1 MATIPGTG
9 GNDTLNDTV
18 GTSDYYDLFGGNDTV
33 LAGAGNDSLFGGGG
47 VDTLR
52 GGSGNDYIDGGTGAD
67 SLFGDDGDD
76 TIVGGVSAT
85 GGASTAA
92 DSIDGGAGN
101 DLIFGGA
108 GGDVLDGGADNDTI
122 DGGTGND
129 TIIGGSGFDYA
140 SYSRATGAVT
150 VNLGSSS
157 SSGAEGTDSLT
168 GIEGVI
174 GGFGADTI
182 TGNGEANRLL
192 GMAGNDIIDGGG
204 GNDTLE
210 GGLGDDS
217 LNGGD
222 GIDTASFNGA
232 TQGVNASLLTN
243 SAIGEGNDTLV
254 GIENL
259 TGSGF
264 NDTLTGNDDANVLDG
279 AEGNDNIIAGG
290 GTDSVFGGIGNDTV
304 DGGAG
309 DDLIYGGPDTGELGN
324 GVNATR
330 DFNWIDFG
338 NGADLAAG
346 VSQNTGGINVDVSYR
361 SGAGDAF
368 TVANNTQFTGG
379 GPFATNSSAFLN
391 RPGSGDA
398 TGLQFEFSAVPGSG
412 FADEVTNVSF
422 RINDVDRNGWTDVIA
437 VYAYDAAG
445 NLLPVTF
452 STTST
457 EISLLGDTIRA
468 TGNGTDPNLADGS
481 VLVTVP
487 GPVARIVVEYSN
499 ANVAGQFIQLTDVH
513 FTAVSLVDNDLL
525 IGGAGN
531 DSLFGGIGNDTI
543 DGGIDNDQLF
553 GGSGNDSLS
562 GGTGNDL
569 LDGGAGDDTLLFG
582 SGDDSV
588 YGGDGD
594 DLIDDI
600 GGSSLDGINLIYGG
614 SGDDTV
620 WAGGGADSVFGDA
633 GDDVLNGDDGDDSI
647 FGGTGDDAVNGGAG
661 ADSLFGDA
669 GDDVVSGGTGDDTI
683 FGGAGRDTLSGGN
696 DRDVFLYQL
705 GDADIGESVDG
716 GGGGDDFDILDLR
729 AFGAA
734 YGWSSVLINPTG
746 PEAGTVTLRDQL
758 GNVLGTIAYTDIE
771 EIIPCFT
778 PGTLIETEHGAR
790 PVESLCPGDRVL
802 TRDNGLQPLRWI
814 GQRHLSLA
822 QLMAQPHLQPVRIAA
837 GALGE
842 AGPARDLMVSPQ
854 HRVLVEGARA
864 EMLFGEVE
872 VLVPAKHLQ
881 GDVVRELP
889 LAGVTFV
896 HLLFDRHEIVLS
908 EGLWT
913 ESFQPAERMLSAM
926 DAATRDEVLE
936 LFPGLAESAVPFQA
950 ARLSLKAHEARV
962 LLAG

>member
-1 MATIPGTG
+1 MATISGTG
-9 GNDTLNDTV
+9 GNDNFNDTV
-18 GTSDYYDLFGGNDTV
+18 GTSDYYNLLDGNDSV
-33 LAGAGNDSLFGGGG
+33 QAGAGNDSLFGGDGR
-47 VDTLR
+47 DTLR
-52 GGSGNDYIDGGTGAD
+52 GGSGNDYIDGGTGRD

-85 GGASTAA
+85 GGASDDA
-92 DSIDGGAGN
+92 DTIDGGAGN

-108 GGDVLDGGADNDTI
+108 GADVLDGGDGNDTI

-129 TIIGGSGFDYA
+129 RIIGGSGFDYA

-150 VNLGSSS
+150 VNLATNS
-157 SSGAEGTDSLT
+157 SSGAEGVDSLN

-174 GGFGADTI
+174 GGHAADNL
-182 TGNGEANRLL
+182 TGNAGDNRLL
-192 GMAGNDIIDGGG
+192 GMAGNDIISGGD

-210 GGLGDDS
+210 GGLGNDN
-217 LNGGD
+217 LNGGA

-243 SAIGEGNDTLV
+243 SATGEGNDILV
-254 GIENL
+254 SIENL

-264 NDTLTGNDDANVLDG
+264 NDTLTGNADANVLDG
-279 AEGNDNIIAGG
+279 AEGNDSISAGG
-290 GTDSVFGGIGNDTV
+290 GADSVFGGIGNDTL
-304 DGGAG
+304 DGGSG

-324 GVNATR
+324 GVNAAR
-330 DFNWIDFG
+330 DLNWSAFG
-338 NGADLAAG
+338 NGANLAAG
-346 VSQNTGGINVDVSYR
+346 VSQDTGGINVDVSYR
-361 SGAGDAF
+361 SGVGNQF
-368 TVANNTQFTGG
+368 TAANDPQFTGG
-379 GPFATNSSAFLN
+379 GPFAANSSALLG

-398 TGLQFEFSAVPGSG
+398 TGLQFKFSALPGSG

-422 RINDVDRNGWTDVIA
+422 RINDIDRDGWTDVIA
-437 VYAYDAAG
+437 VYAYDADG
-445 NLLPVTF
+445 NLIPVTF
-452 STTST
+452 STTSG
-457 EISLLGDTIRA
+457 EISILGDTVRG
-468 TGNGTDPNLADGS
+468 TGNNTNAGQADGS
-481 VLVTVP
+481 LLVTVP

-499 ANVAGQFIQLTDVH
+499 AQLGGQVINVTDVH

-525 IGGAGN
+525 IGGTGN

-543 DGGIDNDQLF
+543 DGGADNDQLF

-562 GGTGNDL
+562 GEAGNDL
-569 LDGGAGDDTLLFG
+569 LDGGLGDDTLLFG

-588 YGGDGD
+588 FGGDGN

-600 GGSSLDGINLIYGG
+600 AGSSLDGINLLYGG
-614 SGDDTV
+614 GGNDTV

-633 GDDVLNGDDGDDSI
+633 GDDVLNGEDGDDSI
-647 FGGTGDDAVNGGAG
+647 YGGAGNDTVNGGAG
-661 ADSLFGDA
+661 ADVLFGDA
-669 GDDVVSGGTGDDTI
+669 GDDSIAGGTGNDSI

-705 GDADIGESVDG
+705 GDAATGESVDG

-734 YGWSSVLINPTG
+734 YGWSSVQITSTG
-746 PEAGTVTLRDQL
+746 PEAGTVTLTDQF
-758 GNVLGTIAYTDIE
+758 GNVLGTIAFTDIE

-778 PGTLIETEHGAR
+778 LGTLIETGHGPR
-790 PVESLCPGDRVL
+790 PVESLRPGDMVL
-802 TRDNGLQPLRWI
+802 TRDHGLQPLRWI
-814 GQRHLSLA
+814 GQRRLTLA
-822 QLMAQPHLQPVRIAA
+822 QLMAQPDLQPVRIAA
-837 GALGE
+837 GALGK
-842 AGPARDLMVSPQ
+842 ARPARDLLVSPQ

-864 EMLFGEVE
+864 ELLFGEAE

-881 GDVVRELP
+881 GDVTRALP
-889 LAGVTFV
+889 LEGVTFV

-926 DAATRDEVLE
+926 DAATRDEVLS
-936 LFPGLAESAVPFQA
+936 LFPDLAASAAPFEA
-950 ARLSLKAHEARV
+950 ARLSLRAHEARV